1 MVKNIWQVPYGTTRI
16 EFNVAYSSRKT
27 LGISVYP
34 NAEVQVVAPY
44 ETKPAQIE
52 EKIMKKAAW
61 ISRQIRRFKS
71 IEADRITR
79 KIEYVPGETFYL
91 LGRKYRLKYIPDTL
105 EIIRIEGRCL
115 VVRGKTRPGPEKMER
130 LISNWYRAQAKMII
144 LERWERHHH
153 ILRKEKFSAHRISIR
168 SMKHRW
174 GSCTENGSISFNVA
188 LVQKPVQCIDYVIV
202 HELCHLKYMD
212 HGKGFYRMLGKYM
225 GDWERRKAR
234 LESSMH

>member
-16 EFNVAYSSRKT
+16 EFHVAYSSRKT
-27 LGISVYP
+27 LGISVFP
-34 NAEVQVVAPY
+34 NGEVQVVAPY
-44 ETKPAQIE
+44 ASKKEQIE
-52 EKIMKKAAW
+52 DLIVKKAAW

-71 IEADRITR
+71 IEAGRSSR

-91 LGRKYRLKYIPDTL
+91 LGRKYRLKFIVDNMET
-105 EIIRIEGRCL
+105 IGIEGRYL
-115 VVRGKTRPGPEKMER
+115 VVRGKTRPDPGKMER
-130 LISNWYRAQAKMII
+130 IISKWYRTQAKMII
-144 LERWERHHH
+144 LERWERHQH

-174 GSCTENGSISFNVA
+174 GSCTENRSISFNVS

-202 HELCHLKYMD
+202 HELCHLKHMD
-212 HGKGFYRMLGKYM
+212 HGKGFYRMLGMYM

-234 LESSMH
+234 LEVS